1 MKKLYFIRH
10 GQSQLNVE
18 GRYAGRTETP
28 LTVEGRA
35 QAKRTGQD
43 AKGLKIDLIIS
54 SPLSRALETAQI
66 VAAEIGYP
74 LDKIIIDERLIE
86 RDFGK
91 LEGQAWSPDHKKQD
105 LSPYNIELDSQLL
118 ARTRKALD
126 WIESLPA
133 DNILVVSHGAFGRA
147 LRSLIQRDFPLGHP
161 HRLGNAELHEW
172 L

>member
-18 GRYAGRTETP
+18 GRYAGRAETP
-28 LTVEGRA
+28 LTDEGRT

-43 AKGLKIDLIIS
+43 AKGLKIDLIVS

-74 LDKIIIDERLIE
+74 LDKIIADERFTE

-91 LEGQAWSPDHKKQD
+91 LEGQIWSPTHKHQD
-105 LSPYNIELDSQLL
+105 LSPYNIETDQELL
-118 ARTRKALD
+118 ARTRKTLD
-126 WIESLPA
+126 WLESQPA
-133 DNILVVSHGAFGRA
+133 NSILVVSHGAFGRA
-147 LRSLIQRDFPLGHP
+147 LRSLFKADFPMSHP
-161 HRLGNAELHEW
+161 HRLGNAELNEW